1 MDKIIIRTIAI
12 ISILLIVITGLGC
25 VTEENTSVPEETPTE
40 YTETTS
46 IQSVTNTYS
55 EDNNQDTVYGIKGD
69 IIIVELEEN
78 PTTGYSWNLTYSEG
92 LELSGDNYTQENN
105 TEEIVGVGGVHKW
118 TFKVIDTGEQKISA
132 VYMRPWEERTG
143 EENTFD
149 LTIISLEEDE
159 V

>member
-1 MDKIIIRTIAI
+1 MIRTIAI
-12 ISILLIVITGLGC
+12 ISMLLIVITGLGC
-25 VTEENTSVPEETPTE
+25 LTEENIGDQEEIPTE

-46 IQSVTNTYS
+46 IQSVTNTYG
-55 EDNNQDTVYGIKGD
+55 EDNDQDTVYGIKGD

-92 LELSGDNYTQENN
+92 LELSEDNYTQENN
-105 TEEIVGVGGVHKW
+105 TEEMVGAGGFHQW
-118 TFKVIDTGEQKISA
+118 TFKLTDTGEQKISA

-149 LTIISLEEDE
+149 LTIISLS
-159 V
+159 